1 MSTPGVGSTRWLVK
15 AIQLITI
22 FGMVA
27 MVRRPGGIRKSDFL
41 RTPHDWLM
49 LVMFTFIV
57 VTSGRMQHLCGIASS
72 LCFLLSNCSVSF
84 AQSGRLGEV
93 LVLLSQ

>member
-1 MSTPGVGSTRWLVK
+1 MSTLGLDLPDGWLAK
-15 AIQLITI
+15 AVIQLITI

-27 MVRRPGGIRKSDFL
+27 MVRRPSGIRKSDFL

-57 VTSGRMQHLCGIASS
+57 VTSGRSSTPLWNCFQSLFFLCY
-72 LCFLLSNCSVSF
+72 NCSVF
-84 AQSGRLGEV
+84 A
-93 LVLLSQ
+93 